1 MGVLFGLIL
10 ILWVLCGVRFGSGV
24 CFGVDFGRWGRRFG
38 LAGKGT
44 VAQSGCQEAFGRLTR
59 FQIRIAGCHHKGREQ
74 QASEVQI
81 RPPASNP
88 KSRLR
93 SQGLPAAAKRRES
106 RQSALARMCKCEFLT
121 RNPCGI
127 YSTWCGQRR
136 RKDTHHDGWLGPGH
150 RGGMGAARG
159 NIWRR
164 DLRANR
170 PADLVPYALL
180 HSSEPSCGGLPT
192 LRECRRA
199 LRT

>member
-1 MGVLFGLIL
+1 ML
-10 ILWVLCGVRFGSGV
+10 
-24 CFGVDFGRWGRRFG
+24 RWRPFWALGPKVGPRSARA
-38 LAGKGT
+38 LAPP
-44 VAQSGCQEAFGRLTR
+44 RLH
-59 FQIRIAGCHHKGREQ
+59 IRIARCDHKVREQ

-81 RPPASNP
+81 RPPAAIP

-106 RQSALARMCKCEFLT
+106 RRIALARMCKCEFLI
-121 RNPCGI
+121 RNPCVM

-136 RKDTHHDGWLGPGH
+136 RQDANHDGWLGPGH

-164 DLRANR
+164 DLKANR
-170 PADLVPYALL
+170 PADLVPYAVL

-199 LRT
+199 LLT